1 MFYTDYD
8 LITKNLFDGYDSWK
22 KDAISYFS
30 DVTYWNLVPLVAAKV
45 IDEDSK
51 SKYYSPTVK
60 EILEFLEKHISK
72 FTCHGRVDNT
82 GRYPKIIIEG
92 LYCTEFIEKD
102 RQDFLSFCVDSEILR
117 DIENPS
123 ILYNRW

>member
-45 IDEDSK
+45 FDEDS
-51 SKYYSPTVK
+51 
-60 EILEFLEKHISK
+60 
-72 FTCHGRVDNT
+72 NT
-82 GRYPKIIIEG
+82 TSV
-92 LYCTEFIEKD
+92 L
-102 RQDFLSFCVDSEILR
+102 
-117 DIENPS
+117 
-123 ILYNRW
+123 